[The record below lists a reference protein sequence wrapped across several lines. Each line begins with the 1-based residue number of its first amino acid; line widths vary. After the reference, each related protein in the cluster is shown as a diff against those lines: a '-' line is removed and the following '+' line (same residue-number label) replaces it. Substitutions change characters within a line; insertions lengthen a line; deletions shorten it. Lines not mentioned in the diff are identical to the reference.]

1 MPAPEG
7 RRSAK
12 GEQKF
17 GALFT
22 TNGAT
27 TGQFNQ
33 CVCDQ
38 KNISSLALS
47 TLTAGR
53 HAQLSVMV
61 STV

>member
-38 KNISSLALS
+38 KNISGLTLS

-53 HAQLSVMV
+53 HAQLSAMV
-61 STV
+61 CTE

>member
-38 KNISSLALS
+38 KNISGLTLS
-47 TLTAGR
+47 TLTAG
-53 HAQLSVMV
+53 
-61 STV
+61 